1 MTSNIPYEL
10 LEERAAK
17 QRRELHNRVVEL
29 RSTVADRLDVKKT
42 AREYLWPAA
51 GVSAVI
57 ALVIGYGL
65 AGIFTA
71 E

>member
-10 LEERAAK
+10 LEERAAA

-29 RSTVADRLDVKKT
+29 RTTVADRLDVNKV
-42 AREYLWPAA
+42 AREHVWPAA
-51 GVSAVI
+51 GVSAMV

>member
-10 LEERAAK
+10 LEERAAA

-29 RSTVADRLDVKKT
+29 RTTVADRLDVTKA
-42 AREYLWPAA
+42 AREHVWPAA

-57 ALVIGYGL
+57 ALVLGYGL

>member
-1 MTSNIPYEL
+1 MTSHIPYEL

-29 RSTVADRLDVKKT
+29 RTTVAERLDVKKT

-51 GVSAVI
+51 GVSAVV

-65 AGIFTA
+65 AGIFVA
-71 E
+71 D